1 MYSRLYN
8 YFKRKIVPV
17 QHGFLAGRSV
27 ETNLCTF
34 LNYSM
39 PIVQSRGQVD
49 AVYLDMSKAFDRVNH
64 ELLLLKLNNYGLGP
78 EYISWFRSYLHE
90 RQNRVRVSGYLSR
103 PFISISGVPQGSN
116 LGPLLFNIFVNDL
129 ISSVK
134 HSQVLIFADDVK
146 LFRQVD
152 CIADCTLL
160 QEDVLSVQK
169 WCISNNLLLNPR
181 KTQVMSLSRRRNTL
195 SYDYTMDIEPISRTK
210 LVRDLGVF
218 VDEHLSF
225 NSHINSIVSQSI
237 RALGIMARLTKP
249 FSNHHCLLRLY
260 STHVRSK
267 LEFASVVWNNISSS
281 ASESIER
288 VQRRVVRIIYDRYF
302 GRKFYFEYNLILT
315 RLGLCTLCNR
325 RSIRDVKF
333 LHKLVHG
340 SIDSSTLL
348 ASLHFRIPVN
358 TSSRNRRVFYPD
370 HLNLS
375 PVSRIQHVLNT
386 KYCGIDIFC
395 TTLPHMFY
403 TCA

>member
-1 MYSRLYN
+1 MYSLGNETISRST
-8 YFKRKIVPV
+8 IVKGLGV
-17 QHGFLAGRSV
+17 SV
-27 ETNLCTF
+27 DDNSF
-34 LNYSM
+34 LN
-39 PIVQSRGQVD
+39 
-49 AVYLDMSKAFDRVNH
+49 
-64 ELLLLKLNNYGLGP
+64 
-78 EYISWFRSYLHE
+78 
-90 RQNRVRVSGYLSR
+90 
-103 PFISISGVPQGSN
+103 
-116 LGPLLFNIFVNDL
+116 
-129 ISSVK
+129 
-134 HSQVLIFADDVK
+134 
-146 LFRQVD
+146 
-152 CIADCTLL
+152 
-160 QEDVLSVQK
+160 
-169 WCISNNLLLNPR
+169 
-181 KTQVMSLSRRRNTL
+181 
-195 SYDYTMDIEPISRTK
+195 
-210 LVRDLGVF
+210 
-218 VDEHLSF
+218 
-225 NSHINSIVSQSI
+225 SHVNSIVSQSL
-237 RALGIMARLTKP
+237 RMLGIMGHLTRP
-249 FSNHHCLLRLY
+249 FSTHHCLLRLF

-358 TSSRNRRVFYPD
+358 TSSRNRRVFYQD